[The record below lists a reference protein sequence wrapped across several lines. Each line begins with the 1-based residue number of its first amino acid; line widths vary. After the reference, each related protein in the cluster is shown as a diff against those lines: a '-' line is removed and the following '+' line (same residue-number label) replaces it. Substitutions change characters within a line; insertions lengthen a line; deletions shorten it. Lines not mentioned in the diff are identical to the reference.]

1 MTQEKP
7 AAVATTNTTPG
18 SCVDVPCTPKRK
30 VTYKFIVTS
39 KRDCKLPYAVAID
52 GKTDPR
58 FKQRALAL
66 LCDSKQIEV
75 FADAGQKIALY
86 LNSDAHPDYRT
97 TPVYEVTVGDFPI
110 EVTVTE
116 KAGKHSDAATVTLKE
131 TKGSKDAKTGAT
143 LKTQVYA
150 APLTGDIWLS
160 ITHKY
165 TADEAKTLIPADTPK
180 EISAAV
186 LKFYDGSLSAAANKV
201 AVSAPKKSGTGTH
214 TTTVAPNPGEA
225 MGNVHANIQVA
236 TDIFKDVLP
245 RVHPGGYVALFQ
257 AALEAEVGTITLN
270 STWRPMMGSIAHR
283 AGLGLD
289 VGYLDQTHLNRE
301 ELRGKKPT
309 AAADA
314 NVSDEEKK
322 LFKAHEEARAER
334 DKAIAHKEALDAELK
349 QLEKLKTAS
358 STKFDAARYTELEKE
373 IPAATQKA
381 KDATRDSQEKLQ
393 AWNDERNKNEPAKV
407 KTYRTSLSQC
417 KCVKQLFDPW
427 YMDGNTQDKIPAV
440 PNEQRKSKKNEETN
454 ETLHAHHLHITVD
467 EPKILGG

>member
-58 FKQRALAL
+58 FKERARAL
-66 LCDSKQIEV
+66 LCDSRQIEV
-75 FADAGQKIALY
+75 FAEAGQKVALY

-116 KAGKHSDAATVTLKE
+116 KAGKHFDTATVTLKE
-131 TKGSKDAKTGAT
+131 TKDSKDAKTGAT

-150 APLTGDIWLS
+150 ASLTGDIWLS

-165 TADEAKTLIPADTPK
+165 TANEAKTLIPADTPK

-301 ELRGKKPT
+301 ELRGKKPS

-314 NVSDEEKK
+314 NVSEEEKK
-322 LFKAHEEARAER
+322 LFKAHEEARAESI
-334 DKAIAHKEALDAELK
+334 KAEAQRKKLADEMTA
-349 QLEKLKTAS
+349 LEKLKTAS
-358 STKFDAARYTELEKE
+358 PNKFDAARYAEVEKE
-373 IPAATQKA
+373 IAVAEQQV
-381 KDATRDSQEKLQ
+381 KDATKDSAIKTR
-393 AWNDERNKNEPAKV
+393 AWNAERDKNEPTKV
-407 KTYRTSLSQC
+407 RTYRASLSKCQ
-417 KCVKQLFDPW
+417 CVKSLFDPW
-427 YMDGNTQDKIPAV
+427 YMDGNTQDEIPAV
-440 PNEQRKSKKNEETN
+440 PNEQRKSNMNTETN
-454 ETLHAHHLHITVD
+454 ETLHAHHLHITVN